1 MINSARSRLGPG
13 LHLFGRRRACPI
25 RCRGHQPGECPQ
37 VWSPYVQDRRAYLTR
52 NLHHLME
59 VVLGLST
66 ADKLLDEAVRGGPV
80 GPSVMRVSSPY
91 SLWFSGCRHALEILH
106 RHVEGLTEAT
116 PTQSDVREQE
126 QTADL
131 PHQPRDEPQRCWSSD
146 ASRTVA
152 TPRAVRRGQKAQVG
166 VARARA
172 QHRGRVSA
180 RRDVDPIGSPGA
192 RPRPP

>member
-1 MINSARSRLGPG
+1 
-13 LHLFGRRRACPI
+13 
-25 RCRGHQPGECPQ
+25 
-37 VWSPYVQDRRAYLTR
+37 
-52 NLHHLME
+52 ME

-66 ADKLLDEAVRGGPV
+66 ADKLLDEAVRGASPV
-80 GPSVMRVSSPY
+80 GPLRVGAREQPVQP
-91 SLWFSGCRHALEILH
+91 LVLGVVGDALEILH

-166 VARARA
+166 VSSRQKLSIEAAYQLDETWTR
-172 QHRGRVSA
+172 
-180 RRDVDPIGSPGA
+180 
-192 RPRPP
+192 